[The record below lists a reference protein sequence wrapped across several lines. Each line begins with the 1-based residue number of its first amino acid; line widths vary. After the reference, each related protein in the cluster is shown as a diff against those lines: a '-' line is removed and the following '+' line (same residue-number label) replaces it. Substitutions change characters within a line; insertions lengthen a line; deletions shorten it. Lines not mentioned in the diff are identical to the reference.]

1 MLETNSIRV
10 LPEGKKSVSSKEVFG
25 AAAQQPRK
33 KSVGDR
39 RTLGAPKTVGELDPG
54 RSLGRSPNSR
64 KSRRPSRTSSS
75 DLQGRDN
82 VMEAASQVRSFVGID
97 VSKKSW
103 DVCVLPSRKTLKL
116 SADEHGLKQLLEA
129 LPPPGSCLIVLEASG
144 GYEKRLVAELINA
157 GHKVARVNPRQ
168 VRDFARSL
176 GRLAKTD
183 RIDAEVLALFAEKIG
198 PRSCEKQPE
207 NQEELDALV
216 TRRRQLVQM
225 KSAEQ
230 ARLHQVPK
238 GKARK
243 SVSHMLDELR
253 KEIDV
258 IDDEIA
264 NLIEHNDD
272 WNQRAM
278 QLATVPGVGDVTSR
292 TLIAEL
298 PELGKL
304 NRQQITSLV
313 GLAPFNWDSGI
324 MRGKRAIWG
333 GRPGIRATL
342 YMAALSARKFNPVI
356 RQFADRLEKAGKP
369 FKVVITACMRKL
381 LIILNTMVR
390 TGTNWNPKLIPQTS

>member
-1 MLETNSIRV
+1 MLGSKSIRV
-10 LPEGKKSVSSKEVFG
+10 LPQGKKSVSSKDLFG

-33 KSVGDR
+33 KSAGDR
-39 RTLGAPKTVGELDPG
+39 RPRGARKTVGELDPG
-54 RSLGRSPNSR
+54 RSLRRSPNSR
-64 KSRRPSRTSSS
+64 KSRRALLTSSS
-75 DLQGRDN
+75 HLQGREH
-82 VMEAASQVRSFVGID
+82 VMDTARVDCFVGID
-97 VSKKSW
+97 VSKKFW
-103 DVCVLPSRKTLKL
+103 DVFLLPSRKAMKLK
-116 SADEHGLKQLLEA
+116 ADEHGLNQLREA
-129 LPPPGSCLIVLEASG
+129 LPPPGVCLIVLEASG
-144 GYEKRLVAELINA
+144 GYEKRLAAELIDA

-183 RIDAEVLALFAEKIG
+183 RIDAEVLALFAQKLEPRPSEKL
-198 PRSCEKQPE
+198 PEKQDE
-207 NQEELDALV
+207 IDALV

-230 ARLHQVPK
+230 TRLHQVPK

-258 IDDEIA
+258 IDAEIA
-264 NLIEHNDD
+264 ALIEENDE
-272 WNQRAM
+272 WNQRAT
-278 QLATVPGVGDVTSR
+278 QLATVPGVGIVTSH
-292 TLIAEL
+292 TLVAEL

-313 GLAPFNWDSGI
+313 GLAPFNWDSGT

-333 GRPGIRATL
+333 GRPSVRSVL
-342 YMAALSARKFNPVI
+342 YMATLSARKYNPVI
-356 RQFADRLEKAGKP
+356 RQFADRLENAGKP
-369 FKVVITACMRKL
+369 FKVMLIACMRKL

-390 TGTNWNPKLIPQTS
+390 TGTNWNPKTIPQTP